1 MRTKEEVLMNVFKE
15 NCTERIYKF
24 QKVVNHDLIYK
35 AMQEYA
41 EEYHRA
47 ELLKLRQPPVKGS
60 LLTDC
65 MYYNL
70 ADRAMCQNKNICI
83 NCQNK

>member
-1 MRTKEEVLMNVFKE
+1 MRTKEEVLMNVFKQ

-41 EEYHRA
+41 EEYHRE
-47 ELLKLRQPPVKGS
+47 ELLKYS
-60 LLTDC
+60 LNI
-65 MYYNL
+65 YSWII
-70 ADRAMCQNKNICI
+70 KNTPKKDSQK
-83 NCQNK
+83 NFYQ